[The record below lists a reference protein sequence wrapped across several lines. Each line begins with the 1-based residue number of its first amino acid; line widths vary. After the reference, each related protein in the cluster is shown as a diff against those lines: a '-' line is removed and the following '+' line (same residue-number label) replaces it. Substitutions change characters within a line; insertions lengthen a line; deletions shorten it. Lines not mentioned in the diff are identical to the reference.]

1 MKRGMISLATKMTP
15 NTPFL
20 VVADEVFENATEI
33 LNSLYGP
40 IVGTSA
46 LGLYFQLKNLIIFQE
61 QPNQIHTHFEL
72 QSLLNVSIN
81 QLETDRK
88 MLEACGLLKT
98 WLVNSKNQVM
108 YLVRRPLS
116 AKEFFATD
124 LLTILLLEKLGDQV
138 FQQVQNRMV
147 PKQNIPEEAEE
158 VTASVTDTFPLIVE
172 RMKRNQAQLTQVKNQ
187 LGDFKVGPQNTNQER
202 PLDEKLL
209 LSILENS
216 FVELDS
222 VKLAMEVIQTESAL
236 YGIDEVQMGKYVLK
250 AVNLQTNRLDV
261 KKLKTVISNDFRAPV
276 RGTLEGASS
285 ETTPAVNPQ
294 SNLSAQQLQITKFAG
309 QMAPL
314 QFLQQIK
321 KQKRGFVTSGEER
334 LVRDL
339 IGRHI
344 LSNSVINI
352 LIYHL
357 LVDEQHATLN
367 KSLSETIANDWSQQ
381 KIATAEQAISKLQER
396 KQKATAKPVR
406 SRNNNGRK
414 SIKETLPEWA
424 KTTASAKN
432 TTKLTPEQEKKLQER
447 LNKLKK

>member
-1 MKRGMISLATKMTP
+1 MINLATKMTP

-20 VVADEVFENATEI
+20 VVSDEVFENATEV

-40 IVGTSA
+40 IIGTSA
-46 LGLYFQLKNLIIFQE
+46 LGLYFQLKNLTVFQD

-88 MLEACGLLKT
+88 LLEACGLLKT
-98 WLVNSKNQVM
+98 WWVSSKNQVM

-138 FQQVQNRMV
+138 FKQVQSRMV
-147 PKQNIPEEAEE
+147 PQLNIPEGAEE
-158 VTASVTDTFPLIVE
+158 ISASVTDTFPLIVD
-172 RMKRNQAQLTQVKNQ
+172 RMKRNQAQLTQIKNQ
-187 LGDFKVGPQNTNQER
+187 LNDLQTGPANINQER

-222 VKLAMEVIQTESAL
+222 IKLAMEVIQTESSL

-250 AVNLQTNRLDV
+250 AINLQTNRLDV
-261 KKLKTVISNDFRAPV
+261 DKLKMVISNDFRAPEKNV
-276 RGTLEGASS
+276 LATVPTNSDTAKPNSQGGL
-285 ETTPAVNPQ
+285 TP
-294 SNLSAQQLQITKFAG
+294 QQLQITKFAG

-321 KQKRGFVTSGEER
+321 KQKHGFVTSGEER

-381 KIATAEQAISKLQER
+381 KIATAEQAIIKLQER
-396 KQKATAKPVR
+396 KQQASAKPVR

-414 SIKETLPEWA
+414 NIKETLPDW
-424 KTTASAKN
+424 AKN
-432 TTKLTPEQEKKLQER
+432 TEPTKQVTKLTPEQEKKLQER

>member
-1 MKRGMISLATKMTP
+1 MIDLASKLTP

-20 VVADEVFENATEI
+20 VVSDEVFENATEI
-33 LNSLYGP
+33 LNGLYGP

-46 LGLYFQLKNLIIFQE
+46 LGLYFQLKNLAVFQE

-72 QSLLNVSIN
+72 QSLLNISIN

-147 PKQNIPEEAEE
+147 PKLNIPEEAEE
-158 VTASVTDTFPLIVE
+158 VTGSVTDTFPLIVE

-261 KKLKTVISNDFRAPV
+261 KKLKTVISNDFRAPEKRDLQNTSV
-276 RGTLEGASS
+276 E
-285 ETTPAVNPQ
+285 ETVKTDTG
-294 SNLSAQQLQITKFAG
+294 SNLTSQQIQITKFAG

-321 KQKRGFVTSGEER
+321 KQKHGFVTAGEER

-381 KIATAEQAISKLQER
+381 KIVTAEQAIIKLQER
-396 KQKATAKPVR
+396 KQKSTTKTAR
-406 SRNNNGRK
+406 SRNGNGRK
-414 SIKETLPEWA
+414 NIKETLPEWA
-424 KTTASAKN
+424 KTTTPAKN
-432 TTKLTPEQEKKLQER
+432 ATKLTPEQEKKLQER